1 MKLLK
6 DFYLQT
12 ALTAAPALLGK
23 VLYHQTEEGRVT
35 FGRITETEAYF
46 GESDTACHARSGRTK
61 RTNSCMKKA
70 ASPIFTCATAS
81 IIF

>member
-1 MKLLK
+1 M
-6 DFYLQT
+6 QT

-61 RTNSCMKKA
+61 RA
-70 ASPIFTCATAS
+70 V
-81 IIF
+81 